1 MLSLHAEGVAAAFG
15 LGTPTSEVKPVARG
29 EQGSVWR
36 LDTERGSYAVKE
48 PFELQSETDAAG
60 DVEFQEAVLA
70 QSNVPLLPPVRT
82 TSGSIFGDVVGQQFR
97 VYEWVDLL
105 PVNTDLDPALVGET
119 VAAIH
124 RVRHDRPRPLHPWYT
139 DPVGAS
145 RWAEMSSELV
155 AAGAPFGAAFASEVP
170 SLIELEGLIE
180 PPRALQSC
188 HRDLFADNILPTP
201 AGEICVIDW
210 ENCGLEDPSHE
221 LAVVLYDFAY
231 ASPSRAA
238 TLCNAYR
245 DGRGPGRLRNRG
257 HSRCSLPSSGTFS
270 KRQPWSGSIRNR
282 ATKIEPIR
290 SDGSTNSLRGPSR
303 SSGSTKYLKP
313 SGH

>member
-70 QSNVPLLPPVRT
+70 QSNVPLPPPIRT
-82 TSGSIFGDVVGQQFR
+82 TSGLIFGDVGGQQFR
-97 VYEWVDLL
+97 VCEWVDLL

-145 RWAEMSSELV
+145 RW
-155 AAGAPFGAAFASEVP
+155 
-170 SLIELEGLIE
+170 
-180 PPRALQSC
+180 PR
-188 HRDLFADNILPTP
+188 
-201 AGEICVIDW
+201 
-210 ENCGLEDPSHE
+210 
-221 LAVVLYDFAY
+221 
-231 ASPSRAA
+231 
-238 TLCNAYR
+238 
-245 DGRGPGRLRNRG
+245 
-257 HSRCSLPSSGTFS
+257 
-270 KRQPWSGSIRNR
+270 
-282 ATKIEPIR
+282 
-290 SDGSTNSLRGPSR
+290 
-303 SSGSTKYLKP
+303 
-313 SGH
+313 